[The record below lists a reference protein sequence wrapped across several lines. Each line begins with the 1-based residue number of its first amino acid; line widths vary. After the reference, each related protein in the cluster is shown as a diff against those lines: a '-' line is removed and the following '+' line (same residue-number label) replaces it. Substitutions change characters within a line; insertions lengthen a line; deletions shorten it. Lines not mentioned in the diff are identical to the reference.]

1 MQEVPDHRR
10 LQLVKCSPHTNER
23 GGYGWQQL
31 DNSNLQ
37 HASREWQ
44 GHVPGREVGLGDL
57 GHVGLQQGRR
67 LALEVG
73 HAAH

>member
-1 MQEVPDHRR
+1 
-10 LQLVKCSPHTNER
+10 
-23 GGYGWQQL
+23 
-31 DNSNLQ
+31 
-37 HASREWQ
+37 
-44 GHVPGREVGLGDL
+44 VPGREVGLGDL